1 MKILFLGDIVGK
13 PGRKAVATILPK
25 LKAEYAPDLT
35 IANAENLAHGKGVTL
50 QTVGELHEAGV
61 DFFTSGNHVF
71 DKPEGANE
79 VFEKYSDRII
89 RPANFVSETN
99 LPGEGYKI
107 FQARNGTPV
116 LLINL
121 NGQVFMETQFD
132 LGKVGNPFIKL
143 NEILAEAGEKAKIKI
158 LDFHAEATSEKR
170 AMGFWADGRLS
181 AVLGTHTHVAT
192 ADAQVLRGGTG
203 YLTDLGMVASAQS
216 VIGVTAES
224 ALKRFLA
231 GESLEKR
238 FPLELAD
245 TGKFEAG
252 YCIVEI
258 DDATGKCQ
266 NIKGYLESF

>member
-1 MKILFLGDIVGK
+1 MKILFLGDVVGK
-13 PGRKAVATILPK
+13 PGRKAVTTILPK
-25 LKAEYAPDLT
+25 LKAAHAPDLI

-50 QTVGELHEAGV
+50 QTVGELLEAGV

-79 VFEKYSDRII
+79 VFEKYSERIV

-99 LPGEGYKI
+99 LPGTGYKI
-107 FQARNGTPV
+107 FSARNGAPV

-132 LGKVGNPFIKL
+132 LGKVSNPFYKL
-143 NEILAEAGEKAKIKI
+143 NEILTEAGEKAKVKI
-158 LDFHAEATSEKR
+158 LDFKAETSSEKR

-181 AVLGTHTHVAT
+181 AVLGTHTHVAS
-192 ADAQVLRGGTG
+192 ADAQILPNGTG

-252 YCIVEI
+252 YCIMEI
-258 DDATGKCQ
+258 DEQSGKRQ
-266 NIKGYLESF
+266 NIKGSVESF